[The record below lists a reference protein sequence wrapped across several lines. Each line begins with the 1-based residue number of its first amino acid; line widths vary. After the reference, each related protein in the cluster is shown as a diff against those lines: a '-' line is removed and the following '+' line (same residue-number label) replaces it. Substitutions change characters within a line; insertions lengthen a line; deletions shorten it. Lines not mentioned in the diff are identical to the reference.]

1 MLTKILLKDILINV
15 YRRGLPRLKLSNIN
29 LIIYQARVTKALHS
43 TLNMK
48 NIFISIITLFL
59 FCLIAEAQQDTIF
72 YNSDWK
78 ETKVKDS
85 VEFYR
90 LVKFDTTV
98 KLYAVTDYYK
108 EGKPQMKA
116 FSSDKKGEIFEGKV
130 EWFAKEGFLEK
141 YINYKNDVKQ
151 GESKTLNPDGTVW
164 GEGFYKDDYYDGEW
178 KWYYPNRQLSVI
190 ETYTL
195 GKLIALKGWDEN
207 GKEQKLKINTYENE
221 VMPQYPGGFKKMA
234 KFIGKNLIYPKESLK
249 NNVEGKVYITF
260 SVEKDGILTGIY
272 VSKSIDKLLDNEAL
286 RVVRK
291 MPVWEPAV
299 FHNQKIKVKSVTIPF
314 NYKIH

>member
-1 MLTKILLKDILINV
+1 V

-207 GKEQKLKINTYENE
+207 GKEQLLDIRTYQQELDPE
-221 VMPQYPGGFKKMA
+221 FPGGYSKMVN
-234 KFIGKNLIYPKESLK
+234 FVINNLKYPKK
-249 NNVEGKVYITF
+249 ARIRNIEGIVYVMF
-260 SVEKDGILTGIY
+260 SVETDGSLTNLKIARS
-272 VSKSIDKLLDNEAL
+272 VDELLDNEAL
-286 RVVRK
+286 RVVSL
-291 MPVWEPAV
+291 MPKWEV
-299 FHNQKIKVKSVTIPF
+299 GKIHNLPVKVNKVTIPF
-314 NYKIH
+314 NFQLTR